1 MPVPGIERMQYRKF
15 DREQYRRE
23 IEGFIGTGPEAQVF
37 WHALD
42 FAFEAHKD
50 QWRRSG
56 DPYIMHPCN
65 VARILVEELDVNN
78 PEILAAALLH
88 DTMEDVKYV
97 TAELLRKQFG
107 ANVEAIVEGCT
118 KVTHY
123 RGDKQT
129 FKKLVHRKIF
139 TGAAAKPEV
148 MVVKLAD
155 RLHNLRTLA
164 SMPRHKR
171 QKIADETLDI
181 YAPLATIFGLF
192 AIKRELYNLA
202 LAYKFPKQG
211 NKLQLQIERLRKDPA
226 IQEIVEEVRGAMDEN
241 GVSADVSLRT
251 KGLWG
256 YYDIKNRILI
266 KTIENPQEIL
276 IKTEN
281 RRSCYLALGILNQI
295 YPPIPRTI
303 RDFIAN
309 PKPTGYQGLHAR
321 ANISGVKQLFKIRT
335 EEMARK
341 AQRGLVRDWTG
352 SGKKQGKFVREIQEM
367 FDILG
372 SDDSVSYRDM
382 IEAGGRKE
390 IYTYTP
396 QGDLVCLPVR
406 SIALDFAF
414 RVHTAIGHSCV
425 GALVGNRQ
433 IGPDDVLQDGDVVK
447 ILRQDTPVRFAQ
459 EMQKRCQTPRA
470 RSELAKAFRL
480 RFAEVALATG
490 KSVLQQELR
499 RYGLP
504 FALLEKPGMG
514 DILEYFSM
522 ESLEQLFQKVGQGK
536 VRMRELIYEIK
547 SGLYAGRESLQ
558 QPTGVF
564 NRIDLTTVDPVVVK
578 SSACCKP
585 TPLDK
590 GLIGLLSERGISL
603 HRKDCT
609 RLQKINFQREDAVE
623 VRWQNRK
630 TRVRKPQKV
639 IVFDATRQR
648 LFMLLSVAPEE
659 MKIKDVFRL
668 TTKASVTQAWEIQF
682 QVANLYGLKKIIK
695 HFNRSSLHYVCDF
708 EA

>member
-1 MPVPGIERMQYRKF
+1 MT
-15 DREQYRRE
+15 
-23 IEGFIGTGPEAQVF
+23 GFIGSGPDVQVF
-37 WHALD
+37 WQALD
-42 FAFEAHKD
+42 FAFEAHEN
-50 QWRRSG
+50 QWRKSG
-56 DPYIMHPCN
+56 DPYIVHPCS
-65 VARILVEELDVNN
+65 VARILVEELDVKN

-88 DTMEDVKYV
+88 DTMEDVEYV
-97 TAELLRKQFG
+97 TADLLRERFG
-107 ANVEAIVEGCT
+107 SNVEAIVEGCT

-123 RGDKQT
+123 KGDKQT

-139 TGAAAKPEV
+139 SGAAAKPEV
-148 MVVKLAD
+148 MIVKLAD

-192 AIKRELYNLA
+192 DIKRELYNLA

-211 NKLQLQIERLRKDPA
+211 NKLQLQINRLRDDPK
-226 IQEIVEEVRGAMDEN
+226 ILSILQELRQALADE
-241 GVSADVSLRT
+241 GVIAEVSLRT

-256 YYDIKNRILI
+256 YYDVKNRILI
-266 KTIENPQEIL
+266 KEIENPQEIL

-281 RRSCYLALGILNQI
+281 RRSCYLALGVLNQI

-321 ANISGVKQLFKIRT
+321 ANINGRKYFFKIRT
-335 EEMARK
+335 EEMALK
-341 AQRGLVRDWTG
+341 AQRGLVRDWTL
-352 SGKKQGKFVREIQEM
+352 SEKQKSNFVREIQEM

-372 SDDSVSYRDM
+372 SDDTVSYRDM
-382 IEAGGRKE
+382 IAAGGRKE

-396 QGDLVCLPVR
+396 QGDLICLPAH

-414 RVHTAIGHSCV
+414 RVHTAIGHSCL
-425 GALVGNRQ
+425 GALVGNRE
-433 IGPDDVLQDGDVVK
+433 IRADDVLKDGDVVK
-447 ILRQDTPVRFAQ
+447 ILRQDTPVRFEP
-459 EMQKRCQTPRA
+459 EMQKLCQTPKA

-480 RFAEVALATG
+480 RFGEVARETG

-504 FALLEKPGMG
+504 FTLLLKPEMA
-514 DILEYFSM
+514 DILEYFTID
-522 ESLEQLFQKVGQGK
+522 SLDQLFQKVGQGK
-536 VRMRELIYEIK
+536 VKMRELIFEIK
-547 SGLYAGRESLQ
+547 SGLYAGKEALQ
-558 QPTGVF
+558 QPTGIF
-564 NRIDLTTVDPVVVK
+564 NRIELTTVDPVVVK

-590 GLIGLLSERGISL
+590 GLVGLLSERGISL
-603 HRKDCT
+603 HQKDCH
-609 RLQKINFQREDAVE
+609 RLQKLNFQREDAVE
-623 VRWQNRK
+623 VRWRNRE

-639 IVFDATRQR
+639 IIFAATRHR
-648 LFMLLSVAPEE
+648 LFMLLSVAPEKMIINE
-659 MKIKDVFRL
+659 VFRL
-668 TTKASVTQAWEIQF
+668 SKKPGVTQAWEVNF
-682 QVANLYGLKKIIK
+682 SVANLYDLKKIIK
-695 HFNRSSLHYVCDF
+695 HLDRSSLNYVYDF